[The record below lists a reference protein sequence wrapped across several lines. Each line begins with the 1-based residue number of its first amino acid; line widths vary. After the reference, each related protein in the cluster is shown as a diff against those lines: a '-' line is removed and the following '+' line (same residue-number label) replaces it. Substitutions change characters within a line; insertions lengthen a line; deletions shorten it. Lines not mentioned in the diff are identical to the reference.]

1 MSEPKTPDE
10 AELTELEP
18 LEPVAELIEEAP
30 PESAATTMADPAPA
44 GKAPRGQ
51 LQVALPGT
59 ESRELEKA
67 PQLLQKA
74 ATILVAASLFPWMLG
89 MAAIGVSA
97 LAKLVML
104 LGAWVFHQCMA
115 HGYGDKAAGFAKSL
129 GKKVIPPKRR
139 AMGWNVGEL
148 LGLLLMAVALLP
160 IIDAAVLGDETVL
173 GIKNAILKSSQE
185 KGILALG
192 LITLVHIYAYSKGA
206 TFNPIVP
213 ILFLGPA
220 LAGVI
225 SLTSGKYGWW
235 TLGAVGG
242 SFAGIL
248 AVYTLGVALKEAKVE
263 GDAKR
268 KAAQEA
274 RVAARKQRK
283 SGAGD
288 SETPS

>member
-1 MSEPKTPDE
+1 MKPEAHRQFETLEGDHWWFRARRRVYLDLLRTALGSRPVERILDVGAGSGGFLPELSSLGGAVHYAEPRVHSVAACRERGFPYGVRAR
-10 AELTELEP
+10 AE
-18 LEPVAELIEEAP
+18 
-30 PESAATTMADPAPA
+30 
-44 GKAPRGQ
+44 
-51 LQVALPGT
+51 ALPYA
-59 ESRELEKA
+59 EMSFDLVCLFDVLEHA
-67 PQLLQKA
+67 E
-74 ATILVAASLFPWMLG
+74 
-89 MAAIGVSA
+89 
-97 LAKLVML
+97 
-104 LGAWVFHQCMA
+104 
-115 HGYGDKAAGFAKSL
+115 D
-129 GKKVIPPKRR
+129 
-139 AMGWNVGEL
+139 
-148 LGLLLMAVALLP
+148 
-160 IIDAAVLGDETVL
+160 DAAVLGDETVL

-235 TLGAVGG
+235 TLGAVGV

-274 RVAARKQRK
+274 RVAASKQRK